1 MLTEVYYSH
10 DGPFQLIWPVD
21 LHSNEAVANINDY
34 TNFSESEL
42 ELYNTMFFIINDIK
56 AFPTSVFNNLLKFIY
71 IYITNTFYCTG
82 IVFIFETSDG
92 QLTTIFS
99 KLKQFSALSL
109 Y

>member
-56 AFPTSVFNNLLKFIY
+56 AREGHDAREVF
-71 IYITNTFYCTG
+71 G
-82 IVFIFETSDG
+82 
-92 QLTTIFS
+92 
-99 KLKQFSALSL
+99 KLF
-109 Y
+109 